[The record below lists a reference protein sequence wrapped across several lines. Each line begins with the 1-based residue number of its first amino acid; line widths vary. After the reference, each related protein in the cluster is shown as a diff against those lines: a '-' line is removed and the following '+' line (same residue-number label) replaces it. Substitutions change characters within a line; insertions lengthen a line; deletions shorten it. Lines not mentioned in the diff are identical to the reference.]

1 MAQREQANVPLL
13 LTIGAVSG
21 LLLIVLAEGVQ
32 AWFLREVQHE
42 VAEKWDTQPVQPLTD
57 MKIKQL
63 QNISSYHWVD
73 KKAETVAVPIGQAMQ
88 MVVETKG
95 AAATTK
101 PTTQPTQ

>member
-57 MKIKQL
+57 MKLAQL
-63 QNISSYHWVD
+63 KNINTYHWVD
-73 KKAETVAVPIGQAMQ
+73 KNSQTVAVPIEQAMK
-88 MVVETKG
+88 MVVENKG
-95 AAATTK
+95 APAAT
-101 PTTQPTQ
+101 QPAK